1 MRWPPPLLIAAAF
14 LAVSMQL
21 AASTAFSADSA
32 VEEPAESVAEVNP
45 RFLLMDTRG
54 RAISEED
61 FAGRFQLIA
70 FGFTSCP
77 AVCPSTLAA
86 MTLILGRLDKQAEQL
101 QPMFITIDPE
111 RDTPDV
117 LARYTANFDPRIMG
131 LTGSPELIRRAA
143 DHFKVTYAKFH
154 EPGSAAGDYTM
165 DHSVGMYLVGPD
177 GRFLTRFGYT
187 AAPEEVAARIG
198 ERIAAY
204 NASGA
209 AGVRRRN

>member
-1 MRWPPPLLIAAAF
+1 MSLIAAAL
-14 LAVSMQL
+14 LAVIAQL
-21 AASTAFSADSA
+21 AASCAFAAEPEAEESAETAAQI
-32 VEEPAESVAEVNP
+32 NP

-86 MTLILGRLDKQAEQL
+86 MTLILGRLANLAGQL
-101 QPMFITIDPE
+101 QPIFITIDPE
-111 RDTPDV
+111 RDTPEM
-117 LARYTANFDPRIMG
+117 LARYTANFDPRIVG

-143 DHFKVTYAKFH
+143 DHFKVTYSKH
-154 EPGSAAGDYTM
+154 SEPGSAPGDYTM

-177 GRFLTRFGYT
+177 GRFLSKFGYT
-187 AAPEEVAARIG
+187 AAPEDIAARIG
-198 ERIAAY
+198 ERIDAY
-204 NASGA
+204 NVSGA
-209 AGVRRRN
+209 GRARRSR